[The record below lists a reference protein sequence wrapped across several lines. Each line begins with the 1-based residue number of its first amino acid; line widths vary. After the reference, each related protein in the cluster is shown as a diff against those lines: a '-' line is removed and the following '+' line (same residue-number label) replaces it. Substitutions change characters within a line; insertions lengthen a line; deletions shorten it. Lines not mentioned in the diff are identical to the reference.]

1 MVELTRP
8 QRRKDFDYV
17 MSMLE
22 IVPEDDSQ
30 KLLMIQTKW
39 GVRDINAILNVEN
52 KDFKDLASI
61 DFYENALTLDA
72 CEVSETL
79 SIDRRAKMKN
89 AKIGED
95 FCFKAID
102 RKDFENF
109 KFSNSWTKCQCE
121 LENINSTLPPNLT
134 NNYNSTSKIGA
145 CTPAECFKKEKKKIL
160 PSTTFSIMGKLGWL
174 ENSSKIH
181 HNGSR
186 CAWGTGCELHS
197 LIWWRQRTF
206 CNEAKVLVFSFWK
219 NVKSLKISRKLK
231 TNS

>member
-145 CTPAECFKKEKKKIL
+145 CTPAECFKKENKKDSTIYNIFNYGKIGMTREFIKD
-160 PSTTFSIMGKLGWL
+160 PPQWFKMCMRYWMWTTFSYMMKTKNFLQWSKSSSVQFLKECFKLI
-174 ENSSKIH
+174 K
-181 HNGSR
+181 
-186 CAWGTGCELHS
+186 
-197 LIWWRQRTF
+197 
-206 CNEAKVLVFSFWK
+206 
-219 NVKSLKISRKLK
+219 
-231 TNS
+231 